1 MMMMMMR
8 MVHEDS
14 SPTKMTT
21 TTTKWKVLVV
31 SYRLYPWCGRRQA
44 GNHRREPDS
53 DDDDDNEGWRPYPSD
68 PHYSPPHHD
77 HDHGDHA
84 TRVVAGVFG
93 RCERDAG
100 SLDVVLVA
108 DVDLGVDVM
117 MIASLGVNRFVSS
130 SFEHLLL
137 LLLLLCISIL
147 RPVSTMRRMRS

>member
-31 SYRLYPWCGRRQA
+31 SYRHYPWCGRRQA
-44 GNHRREPDS
+44 GNHYHEPDS
-53 DDDDDNEGWRPYPSD
+53 DDDNEGWRPDPSG

-77 HDHGDHA
+77 DHGDHA

-117 MIASLGVNRFVSS
+117 MIASFGVNRFVSS

-137 LLLLLCISIL
+137 LLLLLSIL